1 VRLRFGIPLTILLL
15 AATSYGS
22 GMLPFNAYY
31 ALVAA
36 TAIWAA
42 YDSHRLRVQRF
53 DSSLALP
60 PIGILAALVVLWPFT
75 FPAYLKLRYRVQ
87 HGEAESPVS
96 RSSRLGWW
104 VLGGAA
110 IVVVTA
116 SVVLWR
122 SPTIQGLRSLATDIA
137 EEFGL
142 RTQMNV
148 SLTGRNLSVTIYN
161 PPSLSDSMRVQW
173 AESIARFASDRYAPA
188 GALDSVSVRLAD
200 QREQGAITTTRER
213 QRYSWA
219 VEQLRSSE
227 PPRNDDIFARS
238 FLENVRMQNK
248 AGASQLQPGS
258 TISSRGWERIAASSS
273 YFPTDTPQRVRP
285 VRWELLVNSA
295 GIARK
300 ISYSIETSTDTALAD
315 VLLVDASGRTYVN
328 TFRIMAPKKR

>member
-1 VRLRFGIPLTILLL
+1 
-15 AATSYGS
+15 
-22 GMLPFNAYY
+22 MLPFNAYY
-31 ALVAA
+31 VLVAA

-42 YDSHRLRVQRF
+42 YDSHRLGVQRF

-60 PIGILAALVVLWPFT
+60 PVGILAALVVLWPFT

-87 HGEAESPVS
+87 HGEIESPVS
-96 RSSRLGWW
+96 RGSRLGWW

-110 IVVVTA
+110 AVVVTA

-122 SPTIQGLRSLATDIA
+122 SPTVQGLRSLATDIV

-142 RTQMNV
+142 RQMNV
-148 SLTGRNLSVTIYN
+148 SLTGRNLRLTIYN

-188 GALDSVSVRLAD
+188 GALDSVSVSLTD
-200 QREQGAITTTRER
+200 WREQGAITTTRES

-219 VEQLRSSE
+219 VEQLRNSE

-238 FLENVRMQNK
+238 FLENVRTQNE
-248 AGASQLQPGS
+248 AGASQLQPAS
-258 TISSRGWERIAASSS
+258 AISSKGWERIAASSS

-300 ISYSIETSTDTALAD
+300 LSYSIETSTDTALAD
-315 VLLVDASGRTYVN
+315 VWLADAGGRTYVN
-328 TFRIMAPKKR
+328 TFRITAPKKR